1 MTARRSWY
9 RLGLGLAVAALMGTA
24 CTSGGSDS
32 GGDAPG
38 KAAGIATVA
47 LQANTVPNP
56 STVVLKLDAAYSQQ
70 WFTYNQLG
78 QITPMPMA
86 WNVTA
91 AGTKG
96 TCHFPPSDRIPADT

>member
-56 STVVLKLDAAYSQQ
+56 STVVLKLGAAYSQQ

-86 WNVTA
+86 WNGTA

-96 TCHFPPSDRIPADT
+96 TCHLPLTDRIPADT